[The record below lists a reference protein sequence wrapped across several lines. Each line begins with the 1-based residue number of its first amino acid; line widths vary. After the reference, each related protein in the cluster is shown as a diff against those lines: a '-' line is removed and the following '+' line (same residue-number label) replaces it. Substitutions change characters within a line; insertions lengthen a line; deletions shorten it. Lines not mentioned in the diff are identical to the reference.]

1 MDNTN
6 RRGMGFTLMTSSHT
20 RFHQIHQP
28 IESSSIYRL
37 RLDSAF
43 TAYNLE
49 GSYHPSHAQQA
60 IFISAKGSRFHMST
74 QNPVHPV
81 IELRVALTTRDYERL
96 VKFYSEGL
104 GHRTSR
110 DLE

>member
-1 MDNTN
+1 MAFVGAIVAVTVGVGTPQADRIKMDNINT
-6 RRGMGFTLMTSSHT
+6 RKMGFMLMTSSHT

-28 IESSSIYRL
+28 IESSFIYRL

-49 GSYHPSHAQQA
+49 SSYHTSHAQQA
-60 IFISAKGSRFHMST
+60 ILISAKVSRFHMST

-81 IELRVALTTRDYERL
+81 IE
-96 VKFYSEGL
+96 
-104 GHRTSR
+104 
-110 DLE
+110 